1 MSKPSRAANAANRQ
15 ARGPAASARRPR
27 RTFLKESVLLG
38 GASLLAGA
46 SAPLSAEPP
55 APAAAPSTTPPN
67 DTLKT
72 LESLRTIH
80 GNFLDKAVP
89 EDALRQI
96 LEASVRAANASNM
109 QSYSIVVVKDPQ
121 KIQQVCTYRGPCML
135 LYCVDFN
142 RLEASAA
149 SLGHSYH
156 PDTIVEFV
164 TASINTTL
172 AAQTAVIA
180 ARSLGIDSLITN
192 GIHRGDMERVWTL
205 LGLPPKHCFPL
216 IAVVLGYPTTEPDH
230 RKGRLE
236 GPGVIHADTY
246 RMPTKEQVDEITR
259 LYDDEQR
266 NVALNYDW
274 KAQGHKHYLDWFFTV
289 WVGRQGKPTGQETQ
303 MLRLLK
309 RSGFVEPQGA

>member
-1 MSKPSRAANAANRQ
+1 MSKPSRAASAANRQ

-109 QSYSIVVVKDPQ
+109 
-121 KIQQVCTYRGPCML
+121 
-135 LYCVDFN
+135 
-142 RLEASAA
+142 
-149 SLGHSYH
+149 
-156 PDTIVEFV
+156 
-164 TASINTTL
+164 
-172 AAQTAVIA
+172 
-180 ARSLGIDSLITN
+180 
-192 GIHRGDMERVWTL
+192 
-205 LGLPPKHCFPL
+205 
-216 IAVVLGYPTTEPDH
+216 
-230 RKGRLE
+230 
-236 GPGVIHADTY
+236 
-246 RMPTKEQVDEITR
+246 
-259 LYDDEQR
+259 
-266 NVALNYDW
+266 
-274 KAQGHKHYLDWFFTV
+274 
-289 WVGRQGKPTGQETQ
+289 
-303 MLRLLK
+303 
-309 RSGFVEPQGA
+309 